1 MQASLRCARLR
12 YDIILIILKED
23 ITMITIDEVQ
33 AILDEIAAEFPS
45 ELYKDLNGG
54 IILLPQIKLHKRSI
68 DDDLYVMG
76 EYRNEKI
83 SGRYIVVYY
92 GSVERLYG
100 NYSRNRLKNMLRS
113 IVKHEFVHHFE
124 SLAGE
129 RQLEIED
136 EHQLQGYLRGKRKN
150 NDK

>member
-1 MQASLRCARLR
+1 
-12 YDIILIILKED
+12 
-23 ITMITIDEVQ
+23 MITIDEMQ
-33 AILDEIAAEFPS
+33 IILDEIAMEIPQEF
-45 ELYKDLNGG
+45 YKDLNGG
-54 IILLPQIKLHKRSI
+54 IILLPQGKLHKRSV

-92 GSVERLYG
+92 GSVAKLYG
-100 NYSRNRLKNMLRS
+100 SASRNRLKNKLRS
-113 IVKHEFVHHFE
+113 IVKHEFLHHFE

-136 EHQLQGYLRGKRKN
+136 EHQMQTYLRSKQGKNNNNN
-150 NDK
+150 NDKK

>member
-1 MQASLRCARLR
+1 
-12 YDIILIILKED
+12 
-23 ITMITIDEVQ
+23 MITIDEVQ
-33 AILDEIAAEFPS
+33 AILDEIAEEFPS

-54 IILLPQIKLHKRSI
+54 IILLPQIKLHKKSV

-100 NYSRNRLKNMLRS
+100 NYSRNRLKNRLRS

-129 RQLEIED
+129 KHLEIED
-136 EHQLQGYLRGKRKN
+136 EHQLQDYLRGKQKKN
-150 NDK
+150 DGK